1 MQRFL
6 GSQSLPSLL
15 PAALSLLLG
24 LSKSSPLTL
33 HLKHNWTTEDA
44 QLVVQLK
51 LCIGEELGREKRKR
65 AVRSYTVLL
74 QGHKRIVK

>member
-1 MQRFL
+1 MQGFL

-33 HLKHNWTTEDA
+33 HLKQQLDSRGCMAHGAA
-44 QLVVQLK
+44 QA
-51 LCIGEELGREKRKR
+51 I
-65 AVRSYTVLL
+65 Y
-74 QGHKRIVK
+74 